1 MIEFENARGPFKRH
15 ELREFELIELRR
27 VAIDEAVEMTSLK
40 VDREFNRSVGGH
52 WHSDCVSRS
61 NSNFCS

>member
-1 MIEFENARGPFKRH
+1 M
-15 ELREFELIELRR
+15 LIKLRR
-27 VAIDEAVEMTSLK
+27 VAIDEAAEMACLK

>member
-1 MIEFENARGPFKRH
+1 MIEFENATGPFERH
-15 ELREFELIELRR
+15 ELCGFVLIELRR
-27 VAIDEAVEMTSLK
+27 VAIDEAAEMASLK

>member
-1 MIEFENARGPFKRH
+1 MIEFVNATGPFERH
-15 ELREFELIELRR
+15 ELRGFVLIELRR
-27 VAIDEAVEMTSLK
+27 VAIDEAAEMACLK

>member
-1 MIEFENARGPFKRH
+1 MIEFVNATGPFERH
-15 ELREFELIELRR
+15 ELREFVLIELRR
-27 VAIDEAVEMTSLK
+27 VAIDEAGEMACLK